1 MQIPSEV
8 TFHNLEHSDAIEL
21 AIERWIARL
30 DGCNDHITRC
40 DVTLGQPHR
49 SHRNGRS
56 LEVTVKVGMPGS
68 EPIISHTAH
77 EDPYVAIAD
86 AFRAAR
92 RQLLEC
98 ADMKRE
104 YVDAPTTQRGVLPI
118 LAKGRYT
125 LTT

>member
-8 TFHNLEHSDAIEL
+8 TFHNVEHSDAIERS
-21 AIERWIARL
+21 IERWVARL
-30 DGCNDHITRC
+30 DGCHDCITRC
-40 DVTLGQPHR
+40 DITVGQPHR
-49 SHRNGRS
+49 SHRDDGS
-56 LEVTVKVGMPGS
+56 LEVTVKVGLPG
-68 EPIISHTAH
+68 EPIVSHAAH
-77 EDPYVAIAD
+77 EDPYLAIAD

-92 RQLLEC
+92 RQLLDR
-98 ADMKRE
+98 ADKQRE

>member
-8 TFHNLEHSDAIEL
+8 TFHNVEHSDSIEL
-21 AIERWIARL
+21 SIERWVARL
-30 DGCNDHITRC
+30 DGCNNRITRC
-40 DVTLGQPHR
+40 EVTVSQPHR
-49 SHRNGRS
+49 SHRHGRA
-56 LEVTVKVGMPGS
+56 LEIAVRVGLPGA
-68 EPIISHTAH
+68 EPIISHASH

-92 RQLLEC
+92 RQLLDR
-98 ADMKRE
+98 ADRMRD
-104 YVDAPTTQRGVLPI
+104 YVDAPTTERGVLPI